1 MLKEW
6 KNMWG
11 TLKYKM
17 LICVNVS
24 FSKMPPNFLPFFS
37 VIPRDYLVGTCP
49 VSPKNNL
56 KKKIHLL
63 LHCLMPSI
71 VGNIEIKPTLHR
83 LDSSNARN
91 LENYLLFFNLSN
103 FKTIGRK
110 FSKILQEVSLSNQ
123 NIKASS
129 NVIILIFCL

>member
-1 MLKEW
+1 
-6 KNMWG
+6 
-11 TLKYKM
+11 
-17 LICVNVS
+17 
-24 FSKMPPNFLPFFS
+24 
-37 VIPRDYLVGTCP
+37 
-49 VSPKNNL
+49 
-56 KKKIHLL
+56 
-63 LHCLMPSI
+63 MPSI